1 MSGYPNDE
9 RYGHPLSP
17 PPPADLHP
25 IHIHTRQLPIHIHQ
39 LPDLYHYNQFNNP
52 GPPPTTTPNPYPP
65 NPYPASQ
72 TPNPYP
78 HSSTPNPYPPTT
90 TPGPYQQ
97 PQQQYPPYP
106 PSNQPSTQT
115 YSTPNPFDRPPST
128 PYSITPSHSYQDPF
142 SGQGT
147 PATYPIQEE
156 QTGYGYNQ
164 NQGRYSTSGVQLQ
177 DDGYVD
183 VGREMDEQDHDT
195 PLLNP
200 HVDITPEDQGPDH
213 EETNIHYGAIPQ
225 RQPRR
230 YKTIKK
236 VPLYHGNFVLD
247 TPVPSKLL
255 DMCALKNEREFT
267 HMRYTAA
274 TCDPNDFLRNTPSD
288 NASTTLPDEY
298 MCALKNEREFTHMRY
313 TAATCDPND
322 FLEEKYT
329 LRQRLYDPPR
339 RTELFIV
346 MTMYNED
353 EQLFTRTMH
362 GVMQNIKHLCE
373 RKRSKMWAD
382 GGWKRVVVCVVS
394 DGRMKINSRTLS
406 TIAAMGV
413 YQDGIAK
420 NIVDKKPVT
429 AHIYEYTTQISV
441 TPSMRI
447 EGAERGTVPCQI
459 IFCLKEKNQKKINS
473 HRWFFNAFGRVLE
486 PNEKNQKKINSHRWF
501 FNAFGRVLE
510 PNVCVLLDVG
520 TRPGPTSIYHLWKAF
535 DLNSNVGGACG
546 EIVADK
552 GKFGKNLLNP
562 LVAAQNFEY
571 KMSNI
576 LDKPLESVFGY
587 ITVLPGAFSAYRYIA
602 LQNDSTGEGPL
613 QKYFLGEKMH
623 GADAD
628 IFTANM
634 YLAED
639 RILCWELVSK
649 LGGSWTLHY
658 VKSAYAVTDVPDQVP
673 ELVSQ
678 RRRWLNGSFFAVPE
692 LVSQRRR
699 WLNGSFFAAVHSTV
713 KFNYIYRSSHSFA
726 RKAWIHVELFYQTFN
741 LLFSWFSL
749 GNYYIAFVILTQ
761 SMGSLGPGVLKVL
774 NTILNYFYL
783 GMLVM
788 CYLLAL
794 GNRPQ
799 GSKLGYTMSF
809 IGFAFITI
817 YMTFA
822 AFFLAVKS
830 VQDISRDKQGA
841 LTFGDFFTNTIFRNV
856 VLSIAATL
864 GLYIVASLLFV
875 TGTVA
880 HDYEFLPVLVD
891 GADIFRNV
899 VLSIA
904 ATLGLYIVASLLFL
918 EPWHMITSFF
928 QYLLMAPSY
937 INVLNVYAFANVHD
951 VSWGTKGDNTVPKD
965 LGVVAKA
972 KDGATVEASVPTDQ
986 RDINAAYEDAMAVL
1000 NSKPPVEEQK
1010 RDAATKQEDYYRSFR
1025 TNVLLS
1031 WTLSNALL
1039 AAVVTS
1045 ATTTNATAVGGYMS
1059 FILYSV
1065 AGLAAFRFIG
1075 STAYM
1080 IIRLF
1085 AGE

>member
-17 PPPADLHP
+17 PPPA
-25 IHIHTRQLPIHIHQ
+25 
-39 LPDLYHYNQFNNP
+39 DLYHYNQFNNP

-65 NPYPASQ
+65 SQYPVSQ

-97 PQQQYPPYP
+97 QPQQYPAYP
-106 PSNQPSTQT
+106 PSSQTSAPT

-156 QTGYGYNQ
+156 QTGYGYDQ
-164 NQGRYSTSGVQLQ
+164 NQGRHSTSGVQLQ

-183 VGREMDEQDHDT
+183 VGREMDDQDHDT

-200 HVDITPEDQGPDH
+200 HVGITPEEHGPDH

-255 DMCALKNEREFT
+255 D
-267 HMRYTAA
+267 
-274 TCDPNDFLRNTPSD
+274 
-288 NASTTLPDEY
+288 

-486 PNEKNQKKINSHRWF
+486 PN
-501 FNAFGRVLE
+501 
-510 PNVCVLLDVG
+510 VCVLLDVG

-673 ELVSQ
+673 ELI
-678 RRRWLNGSFFAVPE
+678 
-692 LVSQRRR
+692 SQRRR

-774 NTILNYFYL
+774 NTILTYFYL

-809 IGFAFITI
+809 IGFALITI

-822 AFFLAVKS
+822 AFFLAVRS
-830 VQDISRDKQGA
+830 VQDIANEKQGA
-841 LTFGDFFTNTIFRNV
+841 LAFSDFFTNT
-856 VLSIAATL
+856 
-864 GLYIVASLLFV
+864 
-875 TGTVA
+875 
-880 HDYEFLPVLVD
+880 
-891 GADIFRNV
+891 IFRNV